1 MKEVGAF
8 NPSCY
13 PCKHDALEL
22 CCSRQNLASRCSST
36 SAAEPRYARRN
47 GRRILIVVTVLAFL
61 SCSVDAAPVEYKRD
75 IEPILSQHCLKCHGP
90 QKQQGGLR
98 LDVPE
103 SAYRGGDSAE
113 PAIVP
118 LNAGKSRLIEL
129 ISSND
134 ATERMPPEGQ
144 PLSAEQV
151 EKLRRWIDGG
161 AVWPASDVPDA
172 ATPSELVI
180 TEEDRQ
186 HWSFRPLQ
194 EIKPPPVQNEAWV
207 LTPIDRFIM
216 HAQEVGGLQPNP
228 TADTRTLMRRAYFD
242 LIGLPPHWK
251 EEAGRLT
258 EARLGI
264 EVDASPSTTGL
275 SKEVLSQ
282 LLKSEHYGERWAR
295 HWLDVARYADSN
307 GMEGDADRPNAY
319 RYRDFVIRS
328 LNNDLPFDQFVRWQ
342 LAGDELAPDTPDAIA
357 ATGFIVAGFSENL
370 NVPMEEEKLRLRA
383 NQLDD
388 MLSTTSQGL
397 LGLTIGCCRCHDHK
411 YDPITSRDYYR
422 LMRIFNSG
430 DRKEV
435 PLASPA
441 KVQAHQR
448 ERSAWQAEYDG
459 AVKQRDDWLKEARR
473 PVAEQLHR
481 ARIDQLPIDDS
492 QKRLLRDQPN
502 DAEAKKLAAKFKKQL
517 TLSDADYLAAL
528 PDPAQERWR
537 ELDADVQAVAERKS
551 PDLPVAF
558 AFADFAAQP
567 PDSWFFERGDFL
579 ARREKMDLGFLTVL
593 TFDMSAEDY
602 WDAARRN
609 RLRDDSTQQRRALA
623 EWITDLDHGA
633 GALLARVMVNRVWQH
648 HFGEGIVRTPNDFG
662 TRGERPTHPELLEWM
677 AGEFVKS
684 GWSIKHLHELIVNS
698 ATYQQSSA
706 FDATKA
712 AIDPENHL
720 LWRFRPRRLEAEAL
734 RDAML
739 AAAGSLNTQMYGPSF
754 KPPIAVEAMQAR
766 NVKSPYPRD
775 VKDGPENRRRS
786 VYMFHKRVVQYP
798 LMQAFDAP
806 DAQVSCGRR
815 INTTV
820 APQALA
826 LLNDP
831 FVRLRAEEL
840 ADRVAT
846 ERGGDLDASL
856 HLAFQLTLAREPDAD
871 ELTAARAFIT
881 QQINSRHQ
889 RDKNMNADSVSK
901 AAWADLC
908 QSLFGLNEFIY
919 VD

>member
-1 MKEVGAF
+1 MVLL
-8 NPSCY
+8 
-13 PCKHDALEL
+13 ALAML
-22 CCSRQNLASRCSST
+22 MALAC
-36 SAAEPRYARRN
+36 A
-47 GRRILIVVTVLAFL
+47 VH
-61 SCSVDAAPVEYKRD
+61 AAPVEYQRD
-75 IEPILSQHCLKCHGP
+75 IAPILTRHCLKCHGP

-98 LDVPE
+98 LDVWE
-103 SAYRGGDSAE
+103 SAVRGGDSKE

-118 LNAGKSRLIEL
+118 LNAGKSRLIER
-129 ISSND
+129 ITSKDES
-134 ATERMPPEGQ
+134 ERMPPEGES
-144 PLSAEQV
+144 LSADQI
-151 EKLRRWIDGG
+151 EKLRRWVDGG
-161 AVWPASDVPDA
+161 AVWPQADGPVA
-172 ATPSELVI
+172 ETPSELVI

-194 EIKPPPVQNEAWV
+194 TVELPKVQNEAWV
-207 LTPIDRFIM
+207 LSPIDRFIG
-216 HAQEVGGLQPNP
+216 HSHEANGLQPNHR
-228 TADTRTLMRRAYFD
+228 ANTRTLMRRVYFD
-242 LIGLPPHWK
+242 LIGLPPQWQEDGGRRS
-251 EEAGRLT
+251 EEQ
-258 EARLGI
+258 LGI
-264 EVDASPSTTGL
+264 EVDASESASGL
-275 SKEVLSQ
+275 PQEVVSR

-328 LNNDLPFDQFVRWQ
+328 LNEDLPFDQFVRWQ

-430 DRKEV
+430 DRKDV
-435 PLASPA
+435 PLASPN
-441 KVQAHQR
+441 KVQEFR
-448 ERSAWQAEYDG
+448 KNLSTWQTEYDA
-459 AVKQRDDWLKEARR
+459 AVKGLDEWLKTASRSVVETLRL
-473 PVAEQLHR
+473 QK
-481 ARIDQLPIDDS
+481 IDQLEIGDA
-492 QKRLLRDQPN
+492 QKKLLAEMPD
-502 DAEAKKLAAKFKKQL
+502 DAESKKLASRFKKE
-517 TLSDADYLAAL
+517 LSISDSESVAAL
-528 PDPAQERWR
+528 SKTDQKKWS
-537 ELDADVQAVAERKS
+537 ELEATVQAIAKRK
-551 PDLPVAF
+551 PADFPAAF
-558 AFADFAAQP
+558 AFADFAAEP

-593 TFDMSAEDY
+593 TLDKSAKDY
-602 WDAARRN
+602 WDSARQN

-633 GALLARVMVNRVWQH
+633 GSLLARVMVNRIWQH
-648 HFGEGIVRTPNDFG
+648 HFGEGLVRTPNDFG
-662 TRGERPTHPELLEWM
+662 TRGERPTHPELLEWL

-684 GWSIKHLHELIVNS
+684 NWSVKHIHELIINS

-706 FDATKA
+706 FDAAKA
-712 AIDPENHL
+712 AIDPDNRL
-720 LWRFRPRRLEAEAL
+720 LWRYRPRRLEAEAL

-739 AAAGSLNTQMYGPSF
+739 ASAGTLNTQMYGPSF

-815 INTTV
+815 VNTTV

-840 ADRVAT
+840 AKRVA
-846 ERGGDLDASL
+846 EQAGGDTNTWLRR
-856 HLAFQLTLAREPDAD
+856 AFQFTLHREPDAD
-871 ELTAARAFIT
+871 ELAAAQSFLQSQTEARL
-881 QQINSRHQ
+881 Q
-889 RDKNMNADSVSK
+889 RDKKSGPETANRD
-901 AAWADLC
+901 AWVDLC